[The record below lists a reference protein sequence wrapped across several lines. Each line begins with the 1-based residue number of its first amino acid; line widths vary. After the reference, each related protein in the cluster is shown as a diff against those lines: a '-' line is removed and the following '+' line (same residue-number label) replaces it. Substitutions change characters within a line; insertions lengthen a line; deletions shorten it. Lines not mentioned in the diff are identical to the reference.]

1 MSKSLYI
8 QVGEVRGKAISGKV
22 SFTHQY
28 TPPSETLKH
37 SRGSLYTIIE
47 LLETDSSQGAKL
59 ENDIYQTF
67 QSTYY
72 SATSGSVLSALES
85 GYEGIKKL
93 LLEKEKTTGK
103 PIKFEIIAAVLW
115 GEALYLVK
123 TQHTGVVF
131 QRGEVA
137 KELQFNKTASGAV
150 KNGDNICLVNKNFLE
165 KIDTSTLIT
174 PLKNEDF
181 QESLKSLDSIVSD
194 SEGVEAMIL
203 RIYIE
208 EPKEQP
214 LEMVEI
220 DDKSSVGAG
229 RLVARF
235 KERVLKK
242 LPIFSSRIQVYF
254 SQFWGYL
261 KQGFFI
267 VLNKISEPWRPRL
280 PGDIEDPAKRRRAR
294 AVQVVVV
301 MVILLSF
308 SLGVALISRT
318 NSAKTADF
326 NEKVQSIEEKL
337 TEAQNLATISPE
349 RSKELLLEV
358 GQVISEAKTLGINSD
373 KLAELTTLYNSLQEE
388 IRKVYEVS
396 LDEFYSAKELSI
408 DNLVQTKSSFV
419 VLDKGRKKIISIN
432 KDSKVTK
439 ELYSKEV
446 NLISES
452 NGTIYAQSSLG
463 VEKIDTATSN
473 ATKILDASSDW
484 GTLVSSGTY
493 RGNLYLLDSKKRE
506 VWKHV
511 AVGGGLASA
520 QKYFKDTNDIGE
532 PLAMAVD
539 GSIWIGN
546 KDGALS
552 RYLSG
557 KKEKF
562 EIDGLDKP
570 FGEIGDIY
578 TVEGSNTLFIL
589 DKGNKRV
596 VLLDKSGQYLSQYS
610 ADQFGSA
617 VGLLADESNKTI
629 FIGVGNSI
637 KSFQY
642 Q

>member
-1 MSKSLYI
+1 MAKSLYI
-8 QVGEVRGKAISGKV
+8 QVGEVRGKPIPGMV

-28 TPPSETLKH
+28 TPPTETLKH

-47 LLETDSSQGAKL
+47 ILDTDSSQGVKL
-59 ENDIYQTF
+59 ENDIYQAF

-93 LLEKEKTTGK
+93 LLEKERTTGK

-165 KIDTSTLIT
+165 KINTSDLIA
-174 PLKNEDF
+174 PLKSEDF
-181 QESLKSLDSIVSD
+181 QEALKSLDSIVSTND
-194 SEGVEAMIL
+194 GAEAMVL

-208 EPKEQP
+208 EPKEQQ

-220 DDKSSVGAG
+220 DSKSSVGMG
-229 RLVARF
+229 SLLSNI
-235 KERVLKK
+235 KEQFSEN
-242 LPIFSSRIQVYF
+242 LPVFSSKIGVYF
-254 SQFWGYL
+254 SQFWSYL
-261 KQGFFI
+261 KQGVFI
-267 VLNKISEPWRPRL
+267 VLNKIVEPWRPRL
-280 PGDIEDPAKRRRAR
+280 PGDIEDPSKRRRAK
-294 AVQVVVV
+294 VIQVVVV
-301 MVILLSF
+301 MVILLSL
-308 SLGVALISRT
+308 SLGIALVNRA

-326 NEKVQSIEEKL
+326 NEKVQSVEEKL
-337 TEAQNLATISPE
+337 TEAKNLATISPE

-358 GQVISEAKTLGINSD
+358 GQVITEAQSLGISSA
-373 KLAELTTLYNSLQEE
+373 KLDELTALYNTLQEE

-396 LDEFYSAKELSI
+396 LEEFYSSENLSI
-408 DNLVQTKSSFV
+408 GGLVQTANHFII
-419 VLDKGRKKIISIN
+419 LDKNGPKIISIN
-432 KDSKVTK
+432 KKSRVEK
-439 ELYSKEV
+439 ELFSKEV

-452 NGTIYAQSSLG
+452 GGNIYVQSSLG
-463 VEKIDTATSN
+463 VEKIDTATPN
-473 ATKILDASSDW
+473 VTKILDASSDW
-484 GTLVSSGTY
+484 GNLVSSGTY
-493 RGNLYLLDSKKRE
+493 RGNLYLLDSEKKE

-511 AVGGGLASA
+511 AVGGGLARA
-520 QKYFKDTNDIGE
+520 QKYFKDTNNIGE

-539 GSIWIGN
+539 GAIWVGN
-546 KDGALS
+546 KDGALF
-552 RYLSG
+552 RFLAG

-570 FGEIGDIY
+570 FGEIRDIY
-578 TVEGSNTLFIL
+578 TEEGSNTLFIL

-596 VLLDKSGQYLSQYS
+596 VLLDKSGKYLSQYTS
-610 ADQFGSA
+610 DQFGSA
-617 VGLLADESNKTI
+617 VDLLANESNKTI

-637 KSFQY
+637 KSFKY